1 MSYFI
6 FQKNMDNIEGSLFR
20 IAENSSDLN
29 SLNLIESDYKIIE
42 DSLENFNN
50 VKLNLKAVVNY
61 VDNAIIYQDAVNI
74 LTRDSLLLDILSIKK
89 SIEVFNVNGKNNPL
103 FGKINNYYNLIAS
116 LDVNTV
122 IPIDV
127 NTGKQILL
135 NKSLEKYLHD
145 LGNDVINTLQI
156 P

>member
-1 MSYFI
+1 MS
-6 FQKNMDNIEGSLFR
+6 NVEGSLFR

-29 SLNLIESDYKIIE
+29 SLNLIESDYKTIE
-42 DSLENFNN
+42 DSLENFNS
-50 VKLNLKAVVNY
+50 VKLNSKSIVKY
-61 VDNAIIYQDAVNI
+61 VDNTIIYQDTVNI
-74 LTRDSLLLDILSIKK
+74 LTRDSLLLDILNIKK
-89 SIEVFNVNGKNNPL
+89 SIEAFNVNGANNPL
-103 FGKINNYYNLIAS
+103 FTKINNYYNLIAS
-116 LDVNTV
+116 LDVNIV